1 MKSIAPPEEELNE
14 SEQIKEKTEAG
25 ESDEEAEIDQQIT
38 ELQVEELREQKRKRK
53 KVLKE
58 RKKLNEKLNLKMV
71 LKGDD
76 GPKLEGDDMFNLKQ
90 IVSEKQLEK
99 MTDQSPDIL
108 AESDNDEDEKPKQKY
123 QRYSKEDSHLDSS
136 GLYYKDSDSELE
148 MESGEDDD
156 DEIGEGLGL
165 SDSEA
170 EDKKPGKKEK
180 KQKEKDHP
188 LITDLDYRNK
198 EQKRAHKAELFFE
211 RDVFKNLIDEK
222 DEDADLD
229 KMVADYKKKGTK
241 VLGEELQVES
251 KKKKAEKQVASD
263 SDYSSEDSESEAE
276 DYDIEKEY
284 TSMKKKTEGAVGPQP
299 KKQKRKLTVEDLA
312 LGTMMVN
319 SKKTKRDLIDGG
331 WNRYAFNDDHLPDW
345 FVEDENKH
353 MKKELPV
360 PKVSL
365 FQLELFCFNAILFR
379 NLLMIIR
386 KNWRKLMLDQ
396 SKK

>member
-14 SEQIKEKTEAG
+14 SDVKEKTETV
-25 ESDEEAEIDQQIT
+25 ESDEEAEIDKQIT
-38 ELQVEELREQKRKRK
+38 DLQVEELREQKRKRK
-53 KVLKE
+53 KALKE

-76 GPKLEGDDMFNLKQ
+76 GPKLEGDDMFSLKQ
-90 IVSEKQLEK
+90 IVDEKQLEK
-99 MTDQSPDIL
+99 MTDQSPDVL
-108 AESDNDEDEKPKQKY
+108 AESDHEEDEKPKKKY
-123 QRYSKEDSHLDSS
+123 QRYSKDDSHLDSS

-148 MESGEDDD
+148 MESEEDDD
-156 DEIGEGLGL
+156 EEIGEGLGL
-165 SDSEA
+165 SDSET
-170 EDKKPGKKEK
+170 EDKKPVKKEK

-188 LITDLDYRNK
+188 LITDLDYRDK
-198 EQKRAHKAELFFE
+198 DQKRAHKAELFFE

-229 KMVADYKKKGTK
+229 KMVAEYKKKGTK
-241 VLGEELQVES
+241 VLGEEAKVERKMTT
-251 KKKKAEKQVASD
+251 KKQISSD
-263 SDYSSEDSESEAE
+263 SDYSSEDSESESEAE

-284 TSMKKKTEGAVGPQP
+284 ANMKKKGETAAAGSQP

-345 FVEDENKH
+345 FVQDEQKH

-365 FQLELFCFNAILFR
+365 
-379 NLLMIIR
+379 
-386 KNWRKLMLDQ
+386 
-396 SKK
+396 S